1 MSEDDLLPVS
11 GLAHLLY
18 CERRLYLVHAEGHWA
33 ESGAT
38 ADGARLHRKAHD
50 SGQDEARDGVLV
62 RRGLPLRSKLLGLIG
77 VADVVE
83 LHPEPQGA
91 AIPGAIG
98 RFRPFPVEYKRGHL
112 RREAGYL
119 VQLCAQGLCL
129 EEMLSATV
137 PAGAL
142 FFGKTRRR
150 LDVPFGPELRR
161 KTAEAAARMRE
172 VLEAPAAPLA
182 EPGPRCSKCS
192 LLNLCLPGTTSG
204 QRSAKRHLARAL
216 ARLRNEET

>member
-1 MSEDDLLPVS
+1 MLEDDLLPVS

-18 CERRLYLVHAEGHWA
+18 CERRLYLVHAEALWA

-38 ADGARLHRKAHD
+38 VDGSRLHRKAHD
-50 SGQDEARDGVLV
+50 AGQDEARDGVLV
-62 RRGLPLRSKLLGLIG
+62 RRGLPLRSRRLGLTG

-83 LHPEPQGA
+83 LHPEPEGA
-91 AIPGAIG
+91 AISGVSG
-98 RFRPFPVEYKRGHL
+98 RFQPFPVEYKRGRL

-129 EEMLSATV
+129 EEMLGVVV

-161 KTAEAAARMRE
+161 KTAEAADRMRE
-172 VLEAPAAPLA
+172 ILKAPTAPQT
-182 EPGPRCSKCS
+182 EPGARCPKCS
-192 LLNLCLPGTTSG
+192 LLNLCLPETASG
-204 QRSAKRHLARAL
+204 RRSAARHLAKEL
-216 ARLRNEET
+216 AQLRKEEV